1 MTSWGERMILRKKK
15 KKEKI
20 CRSRKAFQSL
30 SIEREVNRY
39 N

>member
-15 KKEKI
+15 KKKKI
-20 CRSRKAFQSL
+20 RRSRKAFQSL

>member
-1 MTSWGERMILRKKK
+1 MTSWGGKDDSSKKTK
-15 KKEKI
+15 KTR
-20 CRSRKAFQSL
+20 RSRKAFQSL

>member
-1 MTSWGERMILRKKK
+1 MILRKKK
-15 KKEKI
+15 KKKKKKKTR
-20 CRSRKAFQSL
+20 RSRKAFQSL

>member
-1 MTSWGERMILRKKK
+1 MTSWGERMILRKKQK
-15 KKEKI
+15 KTR
-20 CRSRKAFQSL
+20 RSRKAFQSL

>member
-15 KKEKI
+15 TKKTR
-20 CRSRKAFQSL
+20 RSRKAFQSL

>member
-15 KKEKI
+15 KKKTR
-20 CRSRKAFQSL
+20 RSRKAFQSL

>member
-1 MTSWGERMILRKKK
+1 MTSWGERMILREKNKK
-15 KKEKI
+15 I
-20 CRSRKAFQSL
+20 RRSRKAFQSL

>member
-15 KKEKI
+15 KKI
-20 CRSRKAFQSL
+20 RRSRKAFQSL

>member
-1 MTSWGERMILRKKK
+1 MTSWGERMILRKNTKK
-15 KKEKI
+15 TR
-20 CRSRKAFQSL
+20 RSRKAFQSL